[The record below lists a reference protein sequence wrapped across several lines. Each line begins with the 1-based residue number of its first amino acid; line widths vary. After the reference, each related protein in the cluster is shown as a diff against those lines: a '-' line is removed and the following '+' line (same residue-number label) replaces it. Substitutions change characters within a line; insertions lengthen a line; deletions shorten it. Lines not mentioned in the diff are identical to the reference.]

1 MPPDGVIPGGPV
13 FGGGHPLP
21 PDVPCDP
28 VGDDWRG
35 PPGPMGPQGP
45 AGGPEGPPGPPG
57 ATGPAG
63 PAGAPGAD
71 GADGVDG
78 APGPAGPAGTG
89 SVVSIGTSG
98 SGISGGPI
106 TTTGTLTVSWNAGS
120 VSSLSGLNLAGG
132 VLSVPAQAFSTL
144 TGAATFAQ
152 LPASVQSV
160 PVTFT
165 FAGKPA
171 TGAVANAPVAMAMTV
186 PASLAGTMVYDST
199 KTTSNA
205 VFTLNKIS
213 GGSTTALGTITITS
227 ATNTSATLAGAGGS
241 LAVGDVL
248 QMIAPTQDATLSD
261 LGITLLLA
269 RA

>member
-1 MPPDGVIPGGPV
+1 MPDGVIPGGPS
-13 FGGGHPLP
+13 FGGHPQP

-28 VGDDWRG
+28 TGDDWRG
-35 PPGPMGPQGP
+35 PPGPMGPPGP
-45 AGGPEGPPGPPG
+45 AGGPEGPPGPAG

-71 GADGVDG
+71 GTDGVDG
-78 APGPAGPAGTG
+78 AVGPVGPAGAG
-89 SVVSIGTSG
+89 SVVSVDTSG

-106 TTTGTLTVSWNAGS
+106 TTTGTLTVSWNAGA

-152 LPASVQSV
+152 LPASVQAV
-160 PVTFT
+160 PISFP
-165 FAGKPA
+165 FAGKPS
-171 TGAVANAPVAMAMTV
+171 TGAIVNVPMAMALTV
-186 PASLAGTMVYDST
+186 PASLAGATVYDTT

-205 VFTLNKIS
+205 VFTLNRIS

-227 ATNTSATLAGAGGS
+227 VSNTSATLAGAGGS
-241 LAVGDVL
+241 LAIGDVL
-248 QMIAPTQDATLSD
+248 QMVAPTADATLSD
-261 LGITLLLA
+261 VGITVLCA
-269 RA
+269 RT